1 MFLNNCVVAALA
13 ACASVVLALPRP
25 DAFELSLPG
34 GEDHGWEYKR
44 GVAET
49 FVCKRGND
57 ESLTCLRKKEVVGEV
72 GDQSKTAS
80 KL

>member
-49 FVCKRGND
+49 FVCKRGN
-57 ESLTCLRKKEVVGEV
+57 EYVSFISFSSIL
-72 GDQSKTAS
+72 QAS
-80 KL
+80 DAELHD